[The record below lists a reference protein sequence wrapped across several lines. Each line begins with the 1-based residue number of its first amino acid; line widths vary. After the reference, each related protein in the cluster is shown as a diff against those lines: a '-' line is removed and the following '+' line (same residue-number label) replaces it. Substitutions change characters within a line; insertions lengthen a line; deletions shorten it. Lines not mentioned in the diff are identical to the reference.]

1 MIQAGDLRERVTFY
15 KVDTGKNGYGEQ
27 VAKWTAAYSCRARV
41 QFKKGSRALGEGE
54 VWNPTTVAVTVRYV
68 SAMGGGRLTTQSG
81 RLAKSASFSEA
92 FDGCFA
98 AAGRPPRQGAFSK
111 DFCGCFSASAFWVA
125 APVLVAAGL
134 RMSWRGQMYHV
145 ESCNID
151 AAGGMAVLTCSAV
164 ELSEPTADMPCN

>member
-15 KVDTGKNGYGEQ
+15 KVDTEKNGYGEQ

-68 SAMGGGRLTTQSG
+68 AALGGGRLTRHGATG
-81 RLAKSASFSEA
+81 RKPGSFSN
-92 FDGCFA
+92 
-98 AAGRPPRQGAFSK
+98 
-111 DFCGCFSASAFWVA
+111 DFCPHFSAAEFWEA
-125 APVLVAAGL
+125 APVLVAAGMRL
-134 RMSWRGQMYHV
+134 SWRGQMYYV

-151 AAGGMAVLTCSAV
+151 AAGGSAVLTCSAV
-164 ELSEPTADMPCN
+164 ELSEPTADMPGRQKEETE